1 MYGKYSL
8 NADSASA
15 NKLKKKSV
23 FLCGSIFIF
32 IFLFFFKLHV
42 VFLEVLLDIG
52 TVISELVP
60 VALALVPTQ
69 LSLLQAVLSVPGA
82 LCDLLFDS
90 CGKPLSCS
98 FLHCP
103 YSK

>member
-1 MYGKYSL
+1 MKCNTFSRILFQKMSTYNFYL
-8 NADSASA
+8 Y
-15 NKLKKKSV
+15 L
-23 FLCGSIFIF
+23 FIY
-32 IFLFFFKLHV
+32 LFKLHV

>member
-1 MYGKYSL
+1 MQILHLQTSSRKNLLFCILVWLHFYLYL
-8 NADSASA
+8 
-15 NKLKKKSV
+15 
-23 FLCGSIFIF
+23 FIY
-32 IFLFFFKLHV
+32 LFKLHV